1 MNEQLFAKNIA
12 LWSHTNPKQAIL
24 LQYRQSQSVN
34 IRSTPEEGQQWFK
47 HLDLKGAVALFI
59 FGVGKGDYYPPL
71 QEWLKKDRKRRAVFL
86 EDDLNVLHTFFG
98 TEQATALL
106 QDPQVQLLYFE
117 NLEDTEAVFEVLYWN
132 FAMRRIVVS
141 ALEQYAQ
148 DKKELYENLRH
159 KIAYD
164 SAVKNA
170 LVDEYLRYGGAF
182 FVNFYQNMLSL
193 PGSYLGNKT
202 FGSFKKV
209 PAIICGAGPSLVKSL
224 PQLKGV
230 LNRALVFA
238 GGSALNALNAAGIQP
253 HLGAGIDPNPAQYA
267 RLSQN
272 KAPEVPFYYR
282 NRMYHDAFERITG
295 PRLYVTGCGGY
306 DVSDYFEE
314 ALKINDE
321 FLDEG
326 HNVINFCLQI
336 AWKLGCDPIIF
347 TGMDLAFTG
356 MKMYAPGIEENVQ
369 FDPDAFGDVDEFDEK
384 PLLKQDIYGKPLYTL
399 WKWVAESDWIGEFG
413 KEHPE
418 ITLLNATE
426 GGLGFPGIPNLSF
439 KEAIETHLVKQ
450 YPIADR
456 LQVEIQNSAMPQATL
471 PKLKKLMESLKSS
484 LQRCAEA
491 FESLLE
497 EAEKEIQRLKK
508 EKKGEFRQ
516 SGLSAL
522 LETDLME
529 EPGYQYVLD
538 IFNQVLARLYN
549 RDLQE
554 ETRSPWKRALTKW
567 EINQKRYTFLRDLA
581 KLNVGL
587 IDRAL
592 EERKKKRKPKRKV
605 PKTLPD
611 ATLVDFPEGI
621 KLPAHFAIGDQL
633 PSGHRVSTVQPYGK
647 PIEEAYLTKDGAL
660 DGEHRLFYPD
670 GKIKAVWF
678 YKKGALDGPAT
689 FFTGD
694 GQVLTRSTFKNGAQV
709 GVTKWFT
716 PDGQLYSIQHFPY
729 GEQLYLDADGKIKS
743 SWTSTP
749 EQPLG

>member
-1 MNEQLFAKNIA
+1 MSEQLFAKNIA
-12 LWSHTNPKQAIL
+12 LWSHTNPKQAVL
-24 LQYRQSQSVN
+24 LQYRQPQPVK
-34 IRSTPEEGQQWFK
+34 IRSTSTEGQEWFK

-71 QEWLKKDRKRRAVFL
+71 KEWLKKDRKRRAVFL
-86 EDDLNVLHTFFG
+86 EDDLNVLRVFLG

-230 LNRALVFA
+230 LDRALVFA

-314 ALKINDE
+314 ALKISDE

-347 TGMDLAFTG
+347 AGMDLAFTG
-356 MKMYAPGIEENVQ
+356 MKMYAPGIEENVH

-384 PLLKQDIYGKPLYTL
+384 PLLKEDIYGEPLYTL

-413 KEHPE
+413 KEHSE

-439 KEAIETHLVKQ
+439 KEAIETHLLKQ

-456 LQVEIQNSAMPQATL
+456 LQAEIQNSAMPQATL
-471 PKLKKLMESLKSS
+471 PRLKKLLDALKSS
-484 LQRCAEA
+484 LKRCAEA
-491 FESLLE
+491 FEALLE
-497 EAEKEIQRLKK
+497 EAEEEIQRLKK

-516 SGLSAL
+516 SGRSAL
-522 LETDLME
+522 LETELME

-554 ETRSPWKRALTKW
+554 ERSSPGRRALKKW

-592 EERKKKRKPKRKV
+592 EEQKKKKKPKRKV
-605 PKTLPD
+605 PQALPD
-611 ATLVDFPEGI
+611 ATLIDLPKGT
-621 KLPAHFAIGDQL
+621 KLPAHFSIGDQL
-633 PSGHRVSTVQPYGK
+633 PSGHRVSIVQPYGK

-660 DGEHRLFYPD
+660 DGEYRLFYPD

-678 YKKGALDGPAT
+678 YKKGMLEGPAT
-689 FFTGD
+689 FFTPD
-694 GQVLTRSTFKNGAQV
+694 GQILTHSSFKKGTQV

-716 PDGQLYSIQHFPY
+716 PDGELYSIQHFPY
-729 GEQLYLDADGKIKS
+729 GHQLYLDSEGKIKS
-743 SWTSTP
+743 AWTSTP
-749 EQPLG
+749 ELPLG